1 MVNVNKND
9 SGNYTCWPSGGALAS
24 VLLNV
29 IDGKFNLHSKFSLSE
44 YIEYLRYYLIMVVRC
59 AGAI

>member
-29 IDGKFNLHSKFSLSE
+29 IDGKFNSNSKCFVINIYGNDTNLAQLLFD
-44 YIEYLRYYLIMVVRC
+44 I
-59 AGAI
+59 